1 MCFVKYIIL
10 GLLRF
15 NHTTLT
21 AHRKIF
27 KNNTNSFLLSLYF
40 NNICYYC
47 EEKNDVS
54 SSNEQHG
61 FLKPFLLYNRLDRL
75 HQECLH

>member
-27 KNNTNSFLLSLYF
+27 KNNTNSFLLSLYL
-40 NNICYYC
+40 NNISYC
-47 EEKNDVS
+47 EEKNVS
-54 SSNEQHG
+54 SSMHNEQHG